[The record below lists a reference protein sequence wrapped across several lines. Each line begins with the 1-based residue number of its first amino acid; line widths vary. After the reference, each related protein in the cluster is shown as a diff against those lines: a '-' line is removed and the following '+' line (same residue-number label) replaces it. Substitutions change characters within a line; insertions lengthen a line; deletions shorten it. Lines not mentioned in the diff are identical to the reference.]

1 MTQRDKLGLKSDG
14 ANNNDNDG
22 HINDNNNGYNI
33 GCKDDTF
40 DIATD
45 DDYQTYN
52 WTHHPLTAEC
62 WYRIAAHPI
71 FSSYA
76 YEDEDE
82 YS

>member
-1 MTQRDKLGLKSDG
+1 MSIDLLRGWLFSLFHKYNRRYILVTQRDKLGLKSDG

-45 DDYQTYN
+45 DDY
-52 WTHHPLTAEC
+52 
-62 WYRIAAHPI
+62 
-71 FSSYA
+71 
-76 YEDEDE
+76 
-82 YS
+82 